1 MKQSGFTL
9 IELMVTV
16 MIIAILAT
24 IAYPSYMIY
33 INKSKAT
40 RGQQAI
46 SAAMTSLEQSYV
58 DNNHIYPATQSIT
71 DTNSYFGYTYT
82 QGGTTGTPSAG
93 QSYYINALGNAP
105 LGQYYISANSNDVRC
120 VCMNCSTN
128 PLLAFTDTNT
138 SCPAGSTPW

>member
-40 RGQQAI
+40 SGQQAI
-46 SAAMTSLEQSYV
+46 SAAMTTLEQSYV
-58 DNNHIYPATQSIT
+58 DNHTYPTTQTIT
-71 DTNSYFGYTYT
+71 DTNNYFGYTYT
-82 QGGTTGTPSAG
+82 QGGTGTSAG

-105 LGQYYISANSNDVRC
+105 LGQYYIAANSNDVRC

-128 PLLAFTDTNT
+128 PLSGFTDTNT